1 MPAFSSLRTERN
13 TLERC
18 WRFPSWCSAKCCCSC
33 SMLPSLTSK
42 GHNRRLS
49 PVKPC
54 MEAWNTA
61 YVIMRKKPRK
71 VEKPMSHTVAP
82 TKSCLY
88 FFYQSLPCINIQLQK
103 YLIRKK
109 GAAHRHTHTRTS
121 FPRLFLSKAYE
132 KRRPPRD
139 CTLGLPNNLWR
150 VKSKREQ
157 RGPLF

>member
-18 WRFPSWCSAKCCCSC
+18 WRFPCSAAAAP
-33 SMLPSLTSK
+33 LD
-42 GHNRRLS
+42 RRAAV
-49 PVKPC
+49 VKPC
-54 MEAWNTA
+54 VEAWNTA
-61 YVIMRKKPRK
+61 YVTRKKPRK
-71 VEKPMSHTVAP
+71 VRNLCRTHNTVAP
-82 TKSCLY
+82 KICAL
-88 FFYQSLPCINIQLQK
+88 FVPPVPSLISIQLQK